1 MNEMQIFENEEFGK
15 IRTLTINDEPWFVGK
30 DVAGVLGYQNGSR
43 DVNRHVDEEDRKM
56 FTFQKYQNGTF
67 DVPNRGLVIINES
80 GLYALILSSKL
91 PSAKRFKRWVTSE
104 VLPALRK
111 AGKYEIPRNKQ
122 YQPTRPLTTDDY
134 EDAARTISK
143 CHNSRLPIVI
153 DLYRKAGLD
162 IDEIPEMRKQSHSDG
177 SSKRELVDILNR
189 YSMKDLCERLPI
201 CKSSI
206 YYYRTGKYTPRQER
220 REEIIKI
227 LEGDP

>member
-30 DVAGVLGYQNGSR
+30 DVAGVLGYANPR
-43 DVNRHVDEEDRKM
+43 DALAKRVDEEDKGVAKRDTLGGKQEM
-56 FTFQKYQNGTF
+56 I
-67 DVPNRGLVIINES
+67 IINES

>member
-30 DVAGVLGYQNGSR
+30 DVAGVLGYANPR
-43 DVNRHVDEEDRKM
+43 DALAKRVDEEDKGVAKRDTLGGKQEM
-56 FTFQKYQNGTF
+56 I
-67 DVPNRGLVIINES
+67 IINES

-91 PSAKRFKRWVTSE
+91 PSAKRFKHWVTSE

-111 AGKYEIPRNKQ
+111 AWKYEIPCNKQ

-220 REEIIKI
+220 REEIIRI

>member
-67 DVPNRGLVIINES
+67 NVPNRGLVIINES

>member
-111 AGKYEIPRNKQ
+111 TGKYEIPRNKQ

-162 IDEIPEMRKQSHSDG
+162 VDEIPEMRKQSHSDG

>member
-30 DVAGVLGYQNGSR
+30 DVAGVLGYSNHR
-43 DVNRHVDEEDRKM
+43 DALAKHVDEEDRMDGVAIRDSIGRKQ
-56 FTFQKYQNGTF
+56 TP
-67 DVPNRGLVIINES
+67 VLINES

-111 AGKYEIPRNKQ
+111 TGKYEIPRNKQ

>member
-15 IRTLTINDEPWFVGK
+15 IRTLTINDEPWLVGK
-30 DVAGVLGYQNGSR
+30 DVAGVLGYSNHR
-43 DVNRHVDEEDRKM
+43 DALAKHVDEEDRMDGVAIRDSIGRKQ
-56 FTFQKYQNGTF
+56 TP
-67 DVPNRGLVIINES
+67 VLINES

-91 PSAKRFKRWVTSE
+91 PSAKRFKHWVTSE

>member
-30 DVAGVLGYQNGSR
+30 DVAGVLGYEKARNAIAA
-43 DVNRHVDEEDRKM
+43 HVDRDDALKQGIIDSLGRRQEM
-56 FTFQKYQNGTF
+56 I
-67 DVPNRGLVIINES
+67 IINES

-91 PSAKRFKRWVTSE
+91 PSAKRFKHWVTSE

-111 AGKYEIPRNKQ
+111 AGKYEMPRNKQ

>member
-30 DVAGVLGYQNGSR
+30 DVAGVLGYSNHR
-43 DVNRHVDEEDRKM
+43 DALAKHVDEEDRMDGVAIRDSIGRKQ
-56 FTFQKYQNGTF
+56 TP
-67 DVPNRGLVIINES
+67 VLINES

-91 PSAKRFKRWVTSE
+91 PSAKRFKHWVTSE

-111 AGKYEIPRNKQ
+111 AGKYEMPRNKQ

-206 YYYRTGKYTPRQER
+206 YYYRIGKYTPRQER